1 MIKAEHNQARVKM
14 PKLTKKIVDAIT
26 PEAKETWVWD
36 SELEGFGVRTQPT
49 GRKTYVVRYRTKT
62 AAKTQRKQT
71 IARCSDVTPDKA
83 REMARKVFAQV
94 AEGKDPVA
102 DRKAEINAPTI
113 ADLEARYAK
122 EHAKPFKK
130 EASAALDEKNWRLH
144 ILPTLKNKK
153 VKEVTR
159 ADILKLHGSLS
170 EMPATANQVIALLSK
185 AFNLAEDWE
194 WRGRNTNPCHKI
206 KKYDINQRELIL
218 TQDQIFNLS
227 ESLNTLSEA
236 KKISQPMANLVR
248 LLMVTGCRL
257 REIMHAKT
265 SWIDKERNLLL
276 LPDSKVGKR
285 NIALSPT
292 SMTIILK
299 IMEVEQEWLIPSS
312 NPKQP
317 MTTPYK
323 YWDVIKKH
331 AGLPSELRIH
341 DLRHTAGSLGH
352 LAGMSQK
359 EIQIMLGH
367 KQMSTTERYLHGAA
381 GGDAAIAD
389 KLSNVIVGAWGK
401 KAA

>member
-1 MIKAEHNQARVKM
+1 M
-14 PKLTKKIVDAIT
+14 PKLTKKVVESIT
-26 PEAKETWVWD
+26 PSEKETWLWD

-49 GRKTYVVRYRTKT
+49 GRKTYIVRYRVKN
-62 AAKTQRKQT
+62 ASKTQRKQT
-71 IARCSDVTPDKA
+71 IARCSDIAPDKA
-83 REMARKVFAQV
+83 REMARKIFAQV
-94 AEGKDPVA
+94 AEGKDPVG
-102 DRKAEINAPTI
+102 DKKTETLAPTI
-113 ADLEARYAK
+113 TELMQRYNK

-144 ILPTLKNKK
+144 IIPFIGGKK
-153 VKEVTR
+153 IKEVGR

-194 WRGRNTNPCHKI
+194 WRDRNTNPCHKI

-218 TQDQIFNLS
+218 TQEQIFNLS
-227 ESLNTLSEA
+227 QSLDFLSES
-236 KKISQPMANLVR
+236 KKISTPMANLVR

-292 SMTIILK
+292 AMAIILE
-299 IMEVEQEWLIPSS
+299 IMKTGQEWLIPST

-323 YWDVIKKH
+323 YWEAIKKH
-331 AGLPSELRIH
+331 AELPNELRIH

-389 KLSNVIVGAWGK
+389 KLSNVIVGAWAK